1 MNLKYPS
8 PDRLASIARWLASP
22 DAMQHFADSLG
33 PAVALVPAPGHAPSR
48 PYGVSSSSE
57 LVAAM
62 DREGLGKHRSW
73 LQRVDRVEKSAWA
86 ASGNRPTVADHYRT
100 IAVSGSPSLGLGRG
114 RRITVV
120 DDVVTTGAT
129 LYACV
134 KRLETV
140 HTGATVRAF
149 AMVRTRG
156 DLAQVE
162 TVLDPVSDGTITL
175 ESSGRTRR
183 EP

>member
-1 MNLKYPS
+1 MDLKYPS

-22 DAMQHFADSLG
+22 DATQHFADFLG

-48 PYGVSSSSE
+48 SNRVSSSSE
-57 LVAAM
+57 FVAALA
-62 DREGLGKHRSW
+62 REGLGAPRPW
-73 LQRVDRVEKSAWA
+73 LQRTERVEKSAWA
-86 ASGNRPTVADHYRT
+86 GPGTRPTVADHYRT
-100 IAVSGSPSLGLGRG
+100 IFASGSPSLRLQRR

-129 LYACV
+129 LYACA
-134 KRLETV
+134 KRLEAV

-162 TVLDPVSDGTITL
+162 TVLDPVTDGTITL
-175 ESSGRTRR
+175 GSSGRTRR